1 LGAAVGARTKKT
13 GQSRFFIGY
22 KKHSLRLWHPKHS
35 QGVLL
40 IPLTS
45 WIAPAN
51 RGEAL
56 FLAPSVIE
64 LLRRLDF
71 APSLIVADKAYI
83 NLATQKRLREQYQVG
98 VLTRLPMNYALAE
111 KLRPAVLLRCAQ
123 GQRLQWLGL
132 HEQEQLHWFGVPAN
146 EETLCAKCWE
156 RQQCPREFSF
166 APAEHEIVLG
176 TIPVNTTVAEKL
188 LRQSRTW
195 IEATQSYEKNQLGLA
210 SMFINSLHLAWVVG
224 QLADTVMLL
233 RADAYLGG
241 QSERSLLEKLIP
253 SQLSL
258 GF

>member
-1 LGAAVGARTKKT
+1 M
-13 GQSRFFIGY
+13 
-22 KKHSLRLWHPKHS
+22 
-35 QGVLL
+35 LL

-56 FLAPSVIE
+56 FLVPSVVE

-83 NLATQKRLREQYQVG
+83 NLATQKRLREQHHVG
-98 VLTRLPMNYALAE
+98 VLTRLPMNYALAKRLE
-111 KLRPAVLLRCAQ
+111 PAVLLRCAQ

-132 HEQEQLHWFGVPAN
+132 HEREQLHWFGVPSD
-146 EETLCAKCWE
+146 EESLCARCWD
-156 RQQCPREFSF
+156 RQHCPREFCF

-176 TIPVNTTVAEKL
+176 TIPVNTPLAEKL

-210 SMFINSLHLAWVVG
+210 GMFMNSLHLAWIVG
-224 QLADTVMLL
+224 LLADTVMLL
-233 RADAYLGG
+233 RAYAYLRCSS
-241 QSERSLLEKLIP
+241 QRPLLAELMP
-253 SQLSL
+253 SQLNL
-258 GF
+258 GIDWEF